1 MSTMTVPWITWFCPG
16 HSTFF
21 SSAHDSAK
29 KFDLRRSSTGA
40 VWGRAARRSA
50 RWARRRSECESAIGL
65 ARLPMG
71 CVRPAPAAVL
81 AELDAVRRVPLG
93 LVRLVVPP
101 LALRAGEGDP
111 NSDSGLG
118 HVSSL
123 REVIS
128 EGMLTHCLRA
138 AGL

>member
-1 MSTMTVPWITWFCPG
+1 MSTTTVPWITWFCPG

-29 KFDLRRSSTGA
+29 KFERRRSSTGPA
-40 VWGRAARRSA
+40 WGRAASRWA

-65 ARLPMG
+65 ARLPVG
-71 CVRPAPAAVL
+71 RVRPAPAAVL

-93 LVRLVVPP
+93 LRRLVVPP
-101 LALRAGEGDP
+101 LALRAGEGDR

-123 REVIS
+123 GEV
-128 EGMLTHCLRA
+128 CDLRLKPGA
-138 AGL
+138 C